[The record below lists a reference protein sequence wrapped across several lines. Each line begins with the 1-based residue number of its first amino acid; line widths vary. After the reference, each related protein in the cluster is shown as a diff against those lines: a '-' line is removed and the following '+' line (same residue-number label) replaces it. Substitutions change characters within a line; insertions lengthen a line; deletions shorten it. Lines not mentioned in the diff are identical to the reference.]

1 LNDDLRYHAAGA
13 LAAPEGTLS
22 RKMFRLGSG
31 AARRRFLLCA
41 VIVVGAATPAVAQT
55 PSSLR
60 VTHTVDKTG
69 PTSTEISGR
78 VYNDG
83 SVDVIDLYVNVSA
96 IDQSGKV
103 LAQGI
108 PYVGLVPA
116 RGNASFKARVPVV
129 PGATG
134 FRVGINS
141 FRFAFGG
148 DAP

>member
-1 LNDDLRYHAAGA
+1 MLRIVSSAAWCGIF
-13 LAAPEGTLS
+13 LGGLTLVTAAPPV
-22 RKMFRLGSG
+22 
-31 AARRRFLLCA
+31 A
-41 VIVVGAATPAVAQT
+41 AQT
-55 PSSLR
+55 ASSLR

-69 PTSTEISGR
+69 PASTEISGH

-83 SVDVIDLYVNVSA
+83 SVDVIDVYVNVAA

-108 PYVGLVPA
+108 PYVGSVPA
-116 RGNASFKARVPVV
+116 RGNAPFKARVPVV

-141 FRFAFGG
+141 FRFAFGR

>member
-1 LNDDLRYHAAGA
+1 MRRARPPRRRGSF
-13 LAAPEGTLS
+13 S
-22 RKMFRLGSG
+22 RKMFSIVPS
-31 AARRRFLLCA
+31 AAWRYSLLYALA
-41 VIVVGAATPAVAQT
+41 VVAVAAPAAAQ
-55 PSSLR
+55 SASNLR

-69 PTSTEISGR
+69 PASTEISGH

-83 SVDVIDLYVNVSA
+83 SVDVVDVYVNVSA
-96 IDQSGKV
+96 VDQAGKV

-108 PYVGLVPA
+108 PYVGMVPA
-116 RGNASFKARVPVV
+116 HSSATFKARVPVV

>member
-1 LNDDLRYHAAGA
+1 
-13 LAAPEGTLS
+13 
-22 RKMFRLGSG
+22 M
-31 AARRRFLLCA
+31 AARPVA
-41 VIVVGAATPAVAQT
+41 AQT

-69 PTSTEISGR
+69 PASTEISGH

-83 SVDVIDLYVNVSA
+83 SVDVIDVYVNVAA

-108 PYVGLVPA
+108 PYVGSVPA
-116 RGNASFKARVPVV
+116 RGNAPFRARVPVV

-141 FRFAFGG
+141 FRFAFGR